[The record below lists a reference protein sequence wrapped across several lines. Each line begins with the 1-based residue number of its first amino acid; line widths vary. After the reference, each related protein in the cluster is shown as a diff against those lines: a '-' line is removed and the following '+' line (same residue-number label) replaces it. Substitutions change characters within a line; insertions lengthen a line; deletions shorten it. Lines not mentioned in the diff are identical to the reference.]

1 MKITSVCNQKGGVGK
16 TTTAV
21 SLAAGLARRGE
32 MVLCIDFDPQGNLSD
47 YLGYAPEPGGQ
58 HVTIS
63 DLMLAAAGGT
73 LTDAQIST
81 AIQYN
86 SAEQIYYIPSSI
98 KLSSADLFLA
108 QAMFREQILKRI
120 LGNPFFVQY
129 DHIIIDCLPSLGIL
143 LTNALIASHSLII
156 PVQAQKFAL
165 SGIEDL
171 LSIYQLVKQQAN
183 PSLKID
189 GILMT
194 MVDNTNMAKA
204 VEAEVRDRF
213 PEQTFST
220 VIRRSVDATNSTYEQ
235 KSLVNSRSALGRQYE
250 AVVGELLSRK
260 LRDTVSQSEKK
271 GDAL

>member
-21 SLAAGLARRGE
+21 SLAAGLAQKGKR
-32 MVLCIDFDPQGNLSD
+32 VLCIDYDPQGNLGD
-47 YLGYAPEPGGQ
+47 YLGYAPEPTAQ
-58 HVTIS
+58 QLTVA
-63 DLMLAAAGGT
+63 DLMLAAVHNT
-73 LTDAQIST
+73 ITDDDIAK
-81 AIQYN
+81 AVHYN
-86 SAEQIYYIPSSI
+86 ITEQVYFIPSGI

-108 QAMFREQILKRI
+108 QAMFREQTLKRI
-120 LGNPFFVQY
+120 LSMPFFSQY

-183 PSLKID
+183 PDLEID

-204 VEAEVRDRF
+204 VEAEVRSRF
-213 PEQTFST
+213 PGLTFSGC
-220 VIRRSVDATNSTYEQ
+220 IRRSVDATNSTYIQ
-235 KSLVNSRSALGRQYE
+235 RSLVNSSSPLGRQYE
-250 AVVGELLSRK
+250 AVVDELLARTSGHFVPK
-260 LRDTVSQSEKK
+260 
-271 GDAL
+271 